1 MKTDGIASDSNILN
15 GKEYLVAVGVVLL
28 GLFMSVMDTV
38 IVNIALPSITAYFG
52 NTISES
58 QWVVTAYLIT
68 ITAFMIVFGKL
79 STYTGLKKMFLGGIA
94 LFTVSSLGCGM
105 ASSLLML
112 ITFRITQAIGGAMA
126 SSISMALIYRIS
138 PPDKQGKAIG
148 IMGATVAIASLAGP
162 GIGGILIEMFD
173 WRAIF
178 HINIPIGIIGLFI
191 GIPYLKVTDTK
202 KKGENIDWIGA
213 VSFAVGITSLM
224 VLFNAITTKG
234 LYSMEVLVTFTVMFF
249 AFMLLGWNERRQIDP
264 MLDTGVFREPMF
276 FLPLLSTILFFAA
289 VFMLNITMPFYLEE
303 VLEFTPLHVGMLMMA
318 IPVVLIV
325 GSPIVGWLYD
335 HYLWQHFSTMGLL
348 VAFSALLICAWA
360 ILDER
365 LGIILFSMGL
375 FAAGYSLFQS
385 PNNIEIMRG
394 LHKDRA
400 AIASSIANTGRYFGM
415 AIGAS
420 FASVIL
426 SIQFLSTEL
435 TKALPEI
442 DINSLT
448 LSSGVTLAIAALL
461 CIIAA
466 WPSYIR
472 NRNN

>member
-1 MKTDGIASDSNILN
+1 LKTDGNTSDSNTLN
-15 GKEYLVAVGVVLL
+15 GKAYLLAVGVVLV

-58 QWVVTAYLIT
+58 QWVVTSYLIT
-68 ITAFMIVFGKL
+68 STAFMIVFGKL
-79 STYTGLKKMFLGGIA
+79 SAYTGLKKMFLGGIA
-94 LFTVSSLGCGM
+94 LFTVSSLGCSM

-112 ITFRITQAIGGAMA
+112 ITFRITQAIGGAMMC
-126 SSISMALIYRIS
+126 SISMALIYRLS
-138 PPDKQGKAIG
+138 PPDRQGKALG

-162 GIGGILIEMFD
+162 GIGGVLIEMFD

-178 HINIPIGIIGLFI
+178 HINVPIGIIGLLI
-191 GIPYLKVTDTK
+191 GIPYLKITDTK
-202 KKGENIDWIGA
+202 NRGENIDWIGA
-213 VSFAVGITSLM
+213 ISFAVGITSLM
-224 VLFNAITTKG
+224 VLFSEIATKS
-234 LYSMEVLVTFTVMFF
+234 LHSIEVLLAFAVTLS
-249 AFMLLGWNERRQIDP
+249 AFILFGWNEKRQRDP
-264 MLDTGVFREPMF
+264 MLDIGVFRERMF
-276 FLPLLSTILFFAA
+276 SLPLLSMILFFAA

-303 VLEFTPLHVGMLMMA
+303 VLEFTPLHVGVLMMI
-318 IPVVLIV
+318 IPIILTV

-335 HYLWQHFSTMGLL
+335 RSLWQHFSSMGLL

-360 ILDER
+360 ILDKR

-415 AIGAS
+415 AVGAS
-420 FASVIL
+420 FASALL
-426 SIQFLSTEL
+426 SVQFLFTEL
-435 TKALPEI
+435 KTALPEI
-442 DINSLT
+442 DINSLA
-448 LSSGVTLAIAALL
+448 LSSGVTLAMAALL
-461 CIIAA
+461 CAIAV

-472 NRNN
+472 NRN